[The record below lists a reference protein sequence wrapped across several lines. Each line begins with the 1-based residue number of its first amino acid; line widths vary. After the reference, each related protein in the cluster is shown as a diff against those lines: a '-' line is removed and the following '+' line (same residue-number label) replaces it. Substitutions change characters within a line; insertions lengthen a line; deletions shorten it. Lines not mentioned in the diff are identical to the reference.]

1 MKQPILYIVGACL
14 LMACAGRQQ
23 PQQTD
28 SVAVMPTED
37 SALQTTG
44 ANPPA
49 VSTEEQEFRT
59 FFTSLRELSD
69 GTHDTLLRS
78 MVYFPLPLDTV
89 KKTLAKKDYRKLF
102 SAKMQQKLHAV
113 TDENITRVEENLPGE
128 YNERLRR
135 MTDSGTAMYSVK
147 MDDTTLIFGK
157 VSGQYKMI
165 ALKR

>member
-23 PQQTD
+23 PEHADT
-28 SVAVMPTED
+28 VAVMPTED

-49 VSTEEQEFRT
+49 MSTEEQEFRT

-69 GTHDTLLRS
+69 GTHDTILRS
-78 MVYFPLPLDTV
+78 MVNFPLPVDTV
-89 KKTLAKKDYRKLF
+89 KKTMARKDYRRLF
-102 SAKMQQKLHAV
+102 SAEMQHKLHAV
-113 TDENITRVEENLPGE
+113 TDENITRLEDNLPGE
-128 YNERLRR
+128 YYQRLKR
-135 MTDSGTAMYSVK
+135 MTDSGTAMYNVQLQ
-147 MDDTTLIFGK
+147 DTALIFGK
-157 VSGQYKMI
+157 VNGQYKVI

>member
-23 PQQTD
+23 PQHMDT
-28 SVAVMPTED
+28 VAVAPTED

-59 FFTSLRELSD
+59 FFSSLRELSD
-69 GTHDTLLRS
+69 GTHDTTLRS
-78 MVYFPLPLDTV
+78 MVNFPLPIDTMT
-89 KKTLAKKDYRKLF
+89 KTMAKKDYRRLF
-102 SAKMQQKLHAV
+102 SAEMQHKLHAV
-113 TDENITRVEENLPGE
+113 TDENITRLEDNLPGE
-128 YNERLRR
+128 YYQRLKR
-135 MTDSGTAMYSVK
+135 MTDSGTAMYNVQLQ
-147 MDDTTLIFGK
+147 DTALIFGK
-157 VSGQYKMI
+157 VNGQYKVI